1 MSYRDIKERI
11 DGVVS
16 LEPARVVAHAGATLR
31 VTFAGRGEGGAPASR
46 KPSTLWGEAGRLGVG

>member
-1 MSYRDIKERI
+1 MSYKDIKERI

-31 VTFAGRGEGGAPASR
+31 VT
-46 KPSTLWGEAGRLGVG
+46 